1 MGVKLKDLVNLKV
14 IDFNTLSG
22 KYISID
28 AFNAIYQFMAIIR
41 QPDGTPL
48 KDHNGNVT
56 SHLSG
61 LFYRTINFLELGMKP
76 VYVFDGRPP
85 ELKTA
90 TIEERIKIREA
101 AREKWKNA
109 LKEGDLEKARK
120 YAQAAIKV
128 DKVVISESKELLQA
142 LGLPVVQAP
151 SEGEAQAAYMARK
164 GHTWASASQDYDS
177 LLFGSPRL
185 VRNLTLR
192 RKRKVAGKSSFVD
205 VDLELVELETVL
217 RELEITQEQLVD
229 IGILVGTDYNEGIK
243 GIGPKKAY
251 QLIRKYKSLE
261 EVVKH
266 EKFNLDWDLV
276 EKIRN
281 IFLNPDVTDNYQIEF
296 KDPDTTKIIELLVE
310 THDFSEDRV
319 RKALERLNTVKEQS
333 KQTSLDQWF
342 G

>member
-1 MGVKLKDLVNLKV
+1 MGVKLKDLVSLKV
-14 IDFNTLSG
+14 IDFSTLSG

-28 AFNAIYQFMAIIR
+28 ALNAIYQFMAIIR

-61 LFYRTINFLELGMKP
+61 LFYRTINFLEMGMKP

-85 ELKTA
+85 ELKAA

-101 AREKWKNA
+101 AREKWKEA
-109 LKEGDLEKARK
+109 LREGDLESARK

-128 DKVVISESKELLQA
+128 DETVISESKALIQA
-142 LGLPVVQAP
+142 LGIPVVQAP
-151 SEGEAQAAYMARK
+151 SEGEAQAAYMAKK

-192 RKRKVAGKSSFVD
+192 RKRKVAGKSSFVE
-205 VDLELVELETVL
+205 VDLELVELDTVL
-217 RELEITQEQLVD
+217 RELGITQEQLVD
-229 IGILVGTDYNEGIK
+229 IGILVGTDYNEGVK

-251 QLIRKYKSLE
+251 QLIKKYNSLE
-261 EVVKH
+261 EIVKR
-266 EKFNLDWDLV
+266 EKVNLDWELV

-281 IFLNPDVTDNYQIEF
+281 IFLNPDVTDDYQIEF
-296 KDPDTTKIIELLVE
+296 KEPNSEKIVELLVE
-310 THDFSEDRV
+310 IHDFSEERV
-319 RKALERLNTVKEQS
+319 KKALERLDILKEKS

>member
-1 MGVKLKDLVNLKV
+1 MGVKLKDLVSLKA
-14 IDFNTLSG
+14 IDFSTLSG

-28 AFNAIYQFMAIIR
+28 ALNAIYQFMAIIR

-48 KDHNGNVT
+48 KDHSGNVT

-61 LFYRTINFLELGMKP
+61 LFYRTINFLEMGMKP

-85 ELKTA
+85 ELKAA

-101 AREKWKNA
+101 AREKWKEA
-109 LKEGDLEKARK
+109 LRKGDLESARK

-128 DKVVISESKELLQA
+128 DETVILESKALIQA
-142 LGLPVVQAP
+142 LGIPVVQAP
-151 SEGEAQAAYMARK
+151 SEGEAQAAYMAKK

-192 RKRKVAGKSSFVD
+192 RKRKVAGKSSFVE
-205 VDLELVELETVL
+205 VDLELVELDQVL
-217 RELEITQEQLVD
+217 RELGITQEQLVD
-229 IGILVGTDYNEGIK
+229 IGILVGTDYNEGVK

-251 QLIRKYKSLE
+251 QLIKKYNSLE
-261 EVVKH
+261 EIIKQ
-266 EKFNLDWDLV
+266 EKINLDWNLV
-276 EKIRN
+276 EKIRA
-281 IFLNPDVTDNYQIEF
+281 IFLTPDVTDDYRIEF
-296 KDPDTTKIIELLVE
+296 KDPDSEKIIELLVE
-310 THDFSEDRV
+310 THDFSRERV
-319 RKALERLNTVKEQS
+319 RKALERLAVLKEQS